1 MENQP
6 LEIKDIKKVLI
17 LGAGTLGLRVGL
29 QSAISGFNT
38 TIYDIDER
46 AFEAAKK
53 VHAKILYGLVKEGKF
68 DSKESNTIVNRIT
81 WTKDAEEAAKDADF
95 VNESVTENAGIK
107 KAVWKQ
113 FGELCPKHTLFTTN
127 TSYLLPSYFAEDSGR
142 PAQFCSFHFHDV
154 FWANVVDI
162 MPHEGT
168 AEWITPFLYEM
179 AYKLNQIPV
188 FVKKESNGYI
198 FNHMLGALLGSAF
211 QLVTTGV
218 ASIQDVDRSWM
229 GNFKMPSGPFG
240 IMDSIG
246 LETVHHV
253 IKNNGGPGSERTL
266 AMLQPYLDAGKLG
279 IKTGEGFYTYPNP
292 EYQNE
297 DFLLKK

>member
-1 MENQP
+1 MDNQE
-6 LEIKDIKKVLI
+6 LELKNIQKVLI

-46 AFEAAKK
+46 AFEAAKQ
-53 VHAKILYGLVKEGKF
+53 VHAKILHGLINEGKINQ
-68 DSKESNTIVNRIT
+68 KESEAIVKRIT
-81 WTKDAEEAAKDADF
+81 WTTDAEEAAKDADF

-113 FGELCPKHTLFTTN
+113 FGELCPDHTLFTTN

-142 PAQFCSFHFHDV
+142 PALFCAFHFHDV

-162 MPHEGT
+162 MPHAGT
-168 AEWITPFLYEM
+168 AEWVTPFLYEM

-188 FVKKESNGYI
+188 LVKKESNGYV
-198 FNHMLGALLGSAF
+198 FNNMLGALLGSAF

-253 IKNNGGPGSERTL
+253 TKNNGGPGSDRTL
-266 AMLQPYLDAGKLG
+266 AFLQPYLDTGKLG
-279 IKTGEGFYTYPNP
+279 IKSGEGFYKYPNP
-292 EYQNE
+292 EYQQE

>member
-1 MENQP
+1 MDNQT
-6 LEIKDIKKVLI
+6 LALKDIKKVLI

-38 TIYDIDER
+38 TIYDINKDT
-46 AFEAAKK
+46 FEAAKQ
-53 VHAKILYGLVKEGKF
+53 VHSKILYGLVKEGKI
-68 DSKESNTIVNRIT
+68 DKKESAAIIERIT
-81 WTKDAEEAAKDADF
+81 WTTDAAAAAKDADF
-95 VNESVTENAGIK
+95 VNESVTENVGVK

-113 FGELCPKHTLFTTN
+113 FGELCPKHTLFPTT
-127 TSYLLPSYFAEDSGR
+127 TSYMLPSYFADDSGR
-142 PAQFCSFHFHDV
+142 PTLFCAFHFHDV

-162 MPHEGT
+162 MPHKTT
-168 AEWITPFLYEM
+168 AEWVTPFLYEM
-179 AYKLNQIPV
+179 AYTLNQIPV
-188 FVKKESNGYI
+188 FVQKESNGYV
-198 FNHMLGALLGSAF
+198 FNNMLGALLGSAF

-253 IKNNGGPGSERTL
+253 TKNNGGPGSERTL
-266 AMLQPYLDAGKLG
+266 AFLQPYLDGGKLG
-279 IKTGEGFYTYPNP
+279 IKTGEGFYKYPNP
-292 EYQNE
+292 EYQNV
-297 DFLLKK
+297 DFLIKK